1 MQSIMIWQKYS
12 FWSLI
17 SNSLALSFL
26 CFSKIAHFHNFYHC
40 SIPTFSIDLQLD
52 IMDVFIVFNAWI
64 PFSLLFTLL
73 GMGMDTSFSLFFSL
87 FFSFQRYIYS
97 FLSRLPFR
105 FASLVIR
112 IIGDSESHLA
122 TFTIFPLIAV
132 FNFCIIIFA
141 RMLSQHKQALC
152 TPFTE

>member
-17 SNSLALSFL
+17 SNSLVLSFS

-40 SIPTFSIDLQLD
+40 SIPSFSIDLQLD

-73 GMGMDTSFSLFFSL
+73 GMAMGTSFSLFFI
-87 FFSFQRYIYS
+87 FFVVVVQRYIYS

-105 FASLVIR
+105 FVSLVIR
-112 IIGDSESHLA
+112 VIGDSESHLA
-122 TFTIFPLIAV
+122 TFTIFPLIV
-132 FNFCIIIFA
+132 VLTFV
-141 RMLSQHKQALC
+141 
-152 TPFTE
+152 